1 MLHQASGIAALLLDG
16 GRTAHSRFALPINV
30 FEDSMCSFSIVSKHL
45 KDICRNDDGNVF
57 GGKVVLFGGDFRS
70 FIPIGCNSVHN
81 AEIKDFDNWILDIG
95 DGKLGGRNDGEAVV
109 EFHAYLRF

>member
-1 MLHQASGIAALLLDG
+1 MVHRHCFEALE
-16 GRTAHSRFALPINV
+16 S
-30 FEDSMCSFSIVSKHL
+30 
-45 KDICRNDDGNVF
+45 DDGNVF

-70 FIPIGCNSVHN
+70 VIPIGCNSVHN